1 MSSHPLK
8 LSTDLGMAGY
18 TPSSVKSIRF
28 WLPALVTS
36 LLLLIWVF
44 VYLVYCQLSGGGQV
58 DANVLVFVCLCCCAL
73 TCSSLL
79 LLLAVIII
87 LIIGSSS
94 SRQSSSVDYLP
105 DEHRYEEVGLNH
117 ACPALTSNSS
127 TPFPTTLAPV
137 CPPPL
142 PWRRTALG
150 SSLPLSLVVSP
161 GSEGSSPGS
170 LQSTADRAGEETY
183 GFTQSGLKVWE

>member
-1 MSSHPLK
+1 M
-8 LSTDLGMAGY
+8 
-18 TPSSVKSIRF
+18 
-28 WLPALVTS
+28 
-36 LLLLIWVF
+36 
-44 VYLVYCQLSGGGQV
+44 
-58 DANVLVFVCLCCCAL
+58 FVCLCCCAL

-94 SRQSSSVDYLP
+94 SSQSSSVDYQP
-105 DEHRYEEVGLNH
+105 DEHRYEDVGSDQKY
-117 ACPALTSNSS
+117 PVLTSNSS
-127 TPFPTTLAPV
+127 TLFTTTLAPG

-150 SSLPLSLVVSP
+150 SPLPLSLVSP

-170 LQSTADRAGEETY
+170 LQSTADTEGEGTY
-183 GFTQSGLKVWE
+183 GFTQLGLKVGK

>member
-1 MSSHPLK
+1 MSSHTPK
-8 LSTDLGMAGY
+8 LSTDLGMARY

-28 WLPALVTS
+28 WLPALVTL

-94 SRQSSSVDYLP
+94 SRQISSVDYQL
-105 DEHRYEEVGLNH
+105 DEHRYEEVGSDRIY
-117 ACPALTSNSS
+117 PVLTSNSS
-127 TPFPTTLAPV
+127 TPFPTALAPG

-142 PWRRTALG
+142 PWRRTAFG
-150 SSLPLSLVVSP
+150 SPLPLSLVVSP

-170 LQSTADRAGEETY
+170 LQSTADSGGEETY
-183 GFTQSGLKVWE
+183 GFTQLGLKVGE